1 MDVDKS
7 LDDIIADKR
16 QPKPQQQR
24 RPHGPRHSAGNTPR
38 QTPYARPPPR
48 STSEKWT
55 HDAYRGPGATRGG
68 RPAVA
73 PSRAPVPLTTG
84 SPVFSRESPR
94 IEIIGLHYEVSA
106 EDLKSIFSQAGEI
119 VTGPTIVKG
128 FSADLGT
135 TKGEEHRSSAWMEY
149 ANVQQAKIAIN
160 KFDGAMTKGQT
171 ISIRFAVPRF
181 PPPAIRG
188 RPGAGRGAA
197 SGQNLLSRIQGAPGT
212 NASARVANDRGAKV
226 ARGARGGRG
235 RGGNAG
241 GRPRRQDVKPDDL
254 DKELDSFM
262 KQDAAGDV
270 DMS

>member
-7 LDDIIADKR
+7 LDDIIAGKR

-68 RPAVA
+68 RSAAA

-119 VTGPTIVKG
+119 VTGPTIVY
-128 FSADLGT
+128 D
-135 TKGEEHRSSAWMEY
+135 RSGRSTGSAWMEY

-181 PPPAIRG
+181 PPSAIRG

-197 SGQNLLSRIQGAPGT
+197 PGQNLLSRIQGAPGT
-212 NASARVANDRGAKV
+212 NAPAPAANNKGAKGT
-226 ARGARGGRG
+226 RGARGGRG
-235 RGGNAG
+235 RGGNVG
-241 GRPRRQDVKPDDL
+241 GRPRRQDVKPGDL

-270 DMS
+270 EMS